1 MASKTNKGLIEYC
14 KAQVGR
20 PYFYGTFGN
29 KASRALYNQK
39 KEQYPKFYTWDYS
52 SKYDGQRVHDCA
64 GLIKGYLWSE
74 TPDSPP
80 KYNAKEDYGATAFYQ
95 HCTKKGTLASFDRI
109 PGRLVFK
116 GTPSKMS
123 HVGVYIGDDRII
135 EAKGHAYG
143 VIESRLDDKWTHWG
157 QCNLIQE
164 DAAPAPDPE
173 PIPTPAPTPSPSPAP
188 EPASNEYR
196 VKTNGSPL
204 ALRRSP
210 NPKGALIC
218 WMANGSKVTVSG
230 TNGSW
235 SRTTYKGMTGW
246 AYTKWIAKA

>member
-1 MASKTNKGLIEYC
+1 MAKTNSGLIDYC
-14 KAQVGR
+14 RAQLGR

-29 KASRALYNQK
+29 TASKALYDAK
-39 KEQYPKFYTWDYS
+39 KKQYPKYYTWDYS

-64 GLIKGYLWSE
+64 GLIKGYLWSA

-95 HCTKKGTLASFDRI
+95 HCSKKGTMSSFDNV

-116 GTPSKMS
+116 GKAAKMS
-123 HVGVYIGDDRII
+123 HVGVYIGGGRII

-143 VIESRLDDKWTHWG
+143 VVESPLNSDWTHWG
-157 QCNLIQE
+157 QCNLIEE
-164 DAAPAPDPE
+164 DAAPAPTPE
-173 PIPTPAPTPSPSPAP
+173 PTPAPTPTPAP
-188 EPASNEYR
+188 ADNAYK

-204 ALRRSP
+204 ALRVA
-210 NPKGALIC
+210 PKSGAALIC
-218 WMANGSKVTVSG
+218 WMPNGSDVTVSG

-235 SRTTYKGMTGW
+235 SRTTYKGKTGW
-246 AYTKWIAKA
+246 AFSKWLTKV

>member
-1 MASKTNKGLIEYC
+1 MAKTNKGLIEYC
-14 KAQVGR
+14 KAQVGK
-20 PYFYGTFGN
+20 PYFYGTFGQ
-29 KASRALYNQK
+29 KASKALYNAK
-39 KEQYPKFYTWDYS
+39 KEQYPVYYKWDYS

-64 GLIKGYLWSE
+64 GLIKGYLWSA

-80 KYNAKEDYGATAFYQ
+80 KYNAKEDYGATAFYE
-95 HCTKKGTLASFDRI
+95 HCTKKGTIDTFDRI

-116 GTPSKMS
+116 KSKGSKMA
-123 HVGVYIGDDRII
+123 HVGVWDGEKII

-143 VIESRLDDKWTHWG
+143 VIISSLDDTWTHWG
-157 QCNLIQE
+157 QCNLITE
-164 DAAPAPDPE
+164 DAAPAPDPA
-173 PIPTPAPTPSPSPAP
+173 PTPAPDPTPAPTP

-204 ALRRSP
+204 ALRRAP
-210 NPKGALIC
+210 NPKGALIV

-246 AYTKWIAKA
+246 AYTKWLAKA